1 MDGPLHGN
9 GTHHPLEAAEDRA
22 ALHVPRVTHP
32 AQDPVVEIGLL
43 LVEHGAAGV
52 VSHADQRGIEVLAAA
67 VRVVDVGMVA
77 DQGVQ
82 LLLAARRQ
90 PVQLRARAEVLVVPV
105 HAGIRALRLLRLD
118 ADQKRRLRQP
128 VGNPVEGADDL
139 LALRQRGHAAARG
152 TEAGRVRTRD
162 VGVGVAQPHLAHRL
176 RVRIGGEQPVAA
188 EPGSGAGEQ
197 RQVDPLQAGQ
207 RRAGIVDVVQPH
219 LQRAAAQGEYDVE
232 AQSRV
237 DRDGVSSLASA
248 GLNRDV
254 ELVPGLVGAVD
265 AQPAAGSARAEGA
278 PAPPVD
284 VAAEQRQVAMQRYR
298 QLVALQEHFGIVH
311 RRPGYPEAKMTETA
325 AGLLDH
331 AQRPRRGGTPGRS
344 SGTRSPRRSHGGA
357 PGVSAVEDSSRR

>member
-1 MDGPLHGN
+1 MVAAAHAMVVGAEVQLVAPLGREPVGLGKQRIIGVQEHAQLPRLVDGPVDERH
-9 GTHHPLEAAEDRA
+9 R
-22 ALHVPRVTHP
+22 R
-32 AQDPVVEIGLL
+32 GL
-43 LVEHGAAGV
+43 
-52 VSHADQRGIEVLAAA
+52 RG
-67 VRVVDVGMVA
+67 
-77 DQGVQ
+77 
-82 LLLAARRQ
+82 
-90 PVQLRARAEVLVVPV
+90 
-105 HAGIRALRLLRLD
+105 
-118 ADQKRRLRQP
+118 
-128 VGNPVEGADDL
+128 
-139 LALRQRGHAAARG
+139 
-152 TEAGRVRTRD
+152 RTRD

-188 EPGSGAGEQ
+188 EPGIGAGEQ

-237 DRDGVSSLASA
+237 DRDGVPSLASA
-248 GLNRDV
+248 GPNRDV
-254 ELVPGLVGAVD
+254 EFVPGLVGAVD

-278 PAPPVD
+278 PATPVD

-298 QLVALQEHFGIVH
+298 QLVALQDYFGIVH